1 MSEPSPPPPPP
12 PSVSP
17 PEQPEPAVLSNGLFR
32 VYIGF
37 GGKYGLV
44 KDFAFKSDR
53 FGIVFMSKDPKLI
66 QVAKDAGFM
75 VYPVDMPRE
84 LILYELLNYIKEYP
98 DVIKNNVKKK
108 MMIVKFLSELLGVQP
123 YIANILLTAQVT
135 GSSPLAVMK
144 KVLKRAWQAI

>member
-1 MSEPSPPPPPP
+1 MSESPASP
-12 PSVSP
+12 P
-17 PEQPEPAVLSNGLFR
+17 PEQPEPAVINTGLFR

-44 KDFAFKSDR
+44 KDFAFKSER
-53 FGIVFMSKDPKLI
+53 FGVIFMTRDPKAI
-66 QVAKDAGFM
+66 QAAKEAGFS

-98 DVIKNNVKKK
+98 DVIKSNAKKK
-108 MMIVKFLSELLGVQP
+108 AMMVKFLSELLGIQP

-135 GSSPLAVMK
+135 GTSPLTVMK
-144 KVLKRAWQAI
+144 KVLKKAWQAI